1 MSPIVIV
8 SSFVLLMSLVVS
20 ALLRAGSAH
29 ERLDLIE
36 KRIKAIED
44 KLKAGA

>member
-8 SSFVLLMSLVVS
+8 SSFALLMSLVVS

>member
-8 SSFVLLMSLVVS
+8 SSFALLMSLVVS

-44 KLKAGA
+44 ELEAGA

>member
-29 ERLDLIE
+29 ERLDKIE

-44 KLKAGA
+44 EIEAGA

>member
-1 MSPIVIV
+1 MSPIVI
-8 SSFVLLMSLVVS
+8 LLAAVAWMSLVVS

-29 ERLDLIE
+29 ERLDKIE

-44 KLKAGA
+44 EIEAGA